1 MTYWKE
7 HVTILESGGDKMNI
21 GEKMKELMKT
31 QNITQKELANRLNVQ
46 EATISRYINNSR
58 EPNAENLANIATA
71 LYTTVDYLVGKN
83 NSSEINCNYGQL
95 KFLVARN
102 ATYLSQQETLDII
115 NILLNGSKEF

>member
-1 MTYWKE
+1 
-7 HVTILESGGDKMNI
+7 MNI

-71 LYTTVDYLVGKN
+71 LNTTVDYLVGKN
-83 NSSEINCNYGQL
+83 NSSEINCDYGQL

-102 ATYLSQQETLDII
+102 ATYLSQQEKLDII